1 MTTCRRV
8 RAIGSLALALLVIM
22 VLPAM
27 IPASAAGQEIDVSKL
42 GPQVGERVPEFTMT
56 DQNGAEQT
64 LRSVVGPNGAV
75 VVLFRSAD
83 W

>member
-1 MTTCRRV
+1 MTICRRV

-27 IPASAAGQEIDVSKL
+27 SPASATGQEIDVSKL
-42 GPQVGERVPEFTMT
+42 GPHVGERVPEFTMT
-56 DQNGAEQT
+56 DQNGVEQT
-64 LRSVVGPNGAV
+64 LRSVEGPNGAV